1 MQLSNAEA
9 QLEHLAEQWLLAK
22 QAEREANAERIK
34 IEEQILI
41 LSPAKEEGS
50 SSRTLAN
57 NLKLQTTGALSYK
70 ADLDQLLT
78 ITAAWPSEYKPV
90 KTEIKADETVLK
102 TIRATRPDLWRD
114 IAIAITT
121 KPKKTAVTIEETE

>member
-57 NLKLQTTGALSYK
+57 GLKLKAIGALSYK

-102 TIRATRPDLWRD
+102 TIRAKRPDLWRD